1 MHSNSPK
8 RRAADRV
15 YLAIKARVVAY
26 GFEQGERIYLDPIAK
41 ALGVSTMP
49 VRDAMNRLAA
59 ERLVITEPL
68 KGFIAISLSEENLT
82 GQYELTRSLLT
93 VGLDRLEPPARR
105 KLAECEPIAVILNKL
120 DRCLLSNAISLAHYT
135 GELFALIASLTEKPA
150 VALAI
155 NRANDHLY
163 YVRTLECQ
171 RLTNVQDELAYF
183 CELLLANRCEE
194 LASAIHVYVDRR
206 IALLPALVDREPH

>member
-26 GFEQGERIYLDPIAK
+26 GFEQGQRIYLEPIAT

-49 VRDAMNRLAA
+49 VRDAMNRLAS
-59 ERLVITEPL
+59 EGLVITEPM

-93 VGLDRLEPPARR
+93 VGLDRLEPAARR
-105 KLAECEPIAVILNKL
+105 KLADCEPIAVILSKL
-120 DRCLLSNAISLAHYT
+120 DRRILSNAISLAHYT
-135 GELFALIASLTEKPA
+135 GAFFALIASLTEKSA
-150 VALAI
+150 VVFAI

-171 RLTNVQDELAYF
+171 HLSNVQGELAYF

-194 LASAIHVYVDRR
+194 LAAAIHAYVDRR
-206 IALLPALVDREPH
+206 IALLPTLLDNPPR